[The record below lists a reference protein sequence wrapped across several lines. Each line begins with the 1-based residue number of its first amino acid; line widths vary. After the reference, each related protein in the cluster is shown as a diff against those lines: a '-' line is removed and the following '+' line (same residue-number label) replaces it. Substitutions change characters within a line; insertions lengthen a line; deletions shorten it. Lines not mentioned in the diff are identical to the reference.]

1 MLCGSRIPKTGAGRE
16 IHGAVTP
23 ARGRWHYSAM
33 SPVPLLSASPQ
44 LSLVECED
52 HDYPHLLAAATHRAA
67 HKGQIQ
73 TVVSVGWTA
82 LIFHSPISPCFHILC
97 IFPLSILN
105 MKERIMRE
113 ARQVM
118 YHSFK
123 SHQAEVQKTQS
134 FFFPLLEG
142 DFFNPR
148 HKANTWGTVAPITF
162 FFNQRWWKD
171 VIFYKQIGRKS
182 LNTPWEHV

>member
-1 MLCGSRIPKTGAGRE
+1 
-16 IHGAVTP
+16 VTP

-113 ARQVM
+113 AREVM

-134 FFFPLLEG
+134 FFFPYWKGISSTQDTKLILEVLWLQSY
-142 DFFNPR
+142 FFLTSDGE
-148 HKANTWGTVAPITF
+148 KMWF
-162 FFNQRWWKD
+162 FTSK
-171 VIFYKQIGRKS
+171 
-182 LNTPWEHV
+182 